1 MVPPADRR
9 GKSVF
14 VGFLGSAMAEADALP
29 NKPRLIL
36 VAGKSCGG
44 KTTLAELL
52 KARRGFLHF
61 DVDTWTRGGAYLEET
76 KWPTPEEF
84 EQWKATRA
92 PELASAVEKLE
103 ALAEAAKPGVPFPP
117 DAVDDLL
124 EMLCKEVLKV
134 RGQHPDRDVVMS
146 WIPHS
151 RAWRD
156 KLRAGL
162 CSDLECVI
170 LAVPDKLLEAR
181 QWDRLEKF
189 CHDTLGMTLDEWI
202 EKSNRENG
210 TSTTR
215 EELGKSWCGSSH
227 LRHFDLVQDGE
238 PRTQGI
244 TVTEAMTP
252 DDVLRR
258 AEAVLGLES

>member
-52 KARRGFLHF
+52 KARHGFLHF

-76 KWPTPEEF
+76 KWPSPEEG

-92 PELASAVEKLE
+92 PELASAVEKLD

-134 RGQHPDRDVVMS
+134 RGQHPDRDVVLS

-162 CSDLECVI
+162 GSDLEC
-170 LAVPDKLLEAR
+170 L
-181 QWDRLEKF
+181 
-189 CHDTLGMTLDEWI
+189 TLDELI
-202 EKSNRENG
+202 EKNNRENG

-215 EELGKSWCGSSH
+215 EDLGKSWCGSSH

-244 TVTEAMTP
+244 TITEEMIP

-258 AEAVLGLES
+258 AEAVLGLQSE

>member
-1 MVPPADRR
+1 
-9 GKSVF
+9 
-14 VGFLGSAMAEADALP
+14 MAEADSLQD
-29 NKPRLIL
+29 KPRLIL
-36 VAGKSCGG
+36 VAGKSSAG

-52 KARRGFLHF
+52 KASHGFLHF
-61 DVDTWTRGGAYLEET
+61 DVDTWTKGGAYLEESPLLG
-76 KWPTPEEF
+76 PTPEVF
-84 EQWKATRA
+84 EQWKAMRA
-92 PELASAVEKLE
+92 PELASAVEKFV

-134 RGQHPDRDVVMS
+134 RGQHPNRDVVIS
-146 WIPHS
+146 WLPYS

-162 CSDLECVI
+162 GSDLECVI

-181 QWDRLEKF
+181 QWDRLEHW
-189 CHDTLGMTLDEWI
+189 CHDTMGMTLDELI
-202 EKSNRENG
+202 EKNNRENG

-215 EELGKSWCGSSH
+215 EDLGKAWCGSSH
-227 LRHFDLVQDGE
+227 LRHFDLAQDDE
-238 PRTQGI
+238 PQTQGI
-244 TVTEAMTP
+244 TVTEEMTP

-258 AEAVLGLES
+258 AEAALGLQS

>member
-1 MVPPADRR
+1 MAAADSLPA
-9 GKSVF
+9 
-14 VGFLGSAMAEADALP
+14 E
-29 NKPRLIL
+29 PRLTL
-36 VAGKSCGG
+36 VAGKSCAG
-44 KTTLAELL
+44 KTTLSELL

-92 PELASAVEKLE
+92 PELAAAVERLE
-103 ALAEAAKPGVPFPP
+103 AMTEAAKPGVPFPP

-134 RGQHPDRDVVMS
+134 RGQHPDRDVVIS
-146 WIPHS
+146 WCPFA

-162 CSDLECVI
+162 GSDLECVI

-181 QWDRLEKF
+181 QWDRLERFFVDKMG
-189 CHDTLGMTLDEWI
+189 LTLDEWI
-202 EKSNRENG
+202 EKSNKENG

-215 EELGKSWCGSSH
+215 EDLGKAWCGSSH
-227 LRHFDLVQDGE
+227 LRHFDLAQDGE

-244 TVTEAMTP
+244 TVTEELTP

-258 AEAVLGLES
+258 AEAALGLQR